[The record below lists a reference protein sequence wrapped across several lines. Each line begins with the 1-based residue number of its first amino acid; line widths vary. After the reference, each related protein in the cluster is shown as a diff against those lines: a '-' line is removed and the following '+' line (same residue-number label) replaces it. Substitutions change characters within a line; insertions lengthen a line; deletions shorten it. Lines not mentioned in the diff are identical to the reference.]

1 MQIKRENKKRNAKD
15 IRSVIASSPKRPIYI
30 SKETCV
36 YAKRPMC
43 MKRDLCK
50 YNRPAKDIRSVI
62 APSPQETYIHIKR
75 DLCVCKETYVYETRT
90 AKDNKSMIASSPQK
104 TYINIKSDLCVCK
117 ETCVYE
123 TRPAKDNKS
132 MIASS
137 PPPPTPTFSRFHLR
151 ALDKRPTPEIY
162 NRKQVS
168 IHIYESCFLL

>member
-1 MQIKRENKKRNAKD
+1 
-15 IRSVIASSPKRPIYI
+15 
-30 SKETCV
+30 
-36 YAKRPMC
+36 

-75 DLCVCKETYVYETRT
+75 DLCVCKETYVYGTRT
-90 AKDNKSMIASSPQK
+90 AKNN
-104 TYINIKSDLCVCK
+104 T
-117 ETCVYE
+117 
-123 TRPAKDNKS
+123 S

-168 IHIYESCFLL
+168 IHIYESCFLLQIFSHMYESQKNLIHMTKRNQSIHVYRSLFIYLCPYVCPRFPSALPDST

>member
-1 MQIKRENKKRNAKD
+1 MNRDLSPLPPKGPMYTHTETYVYERRPMQIKRENKKRNAKD

-75 DLCVCKETYVYETRT
+75 DLCVCKETYVYETR
-90 AKDNKSMIASSPQK
+90 
-104 TYINIKSDLCVCK
+104 
-117 ETCVYE
+117 
-123 TRPAKDNKS
+123 PAKDNKS